1 MKKLAKQVG
10 SAKKQTMGS
19 KLSYIKKN
27 WQLYVFFLMPAL
39 LLTIIFKYLPMG
51 GLLIAFEDYNVI
63 KGVLG
68 SPWVGLEY
76 FQRFLSSPDFMNY
89 LLNTLKLSIFGLLW
103 SFPIP
108 IILALLL
115 NRIRKAGIKK
125 KIQLLIYAPNFIS
138 VIVLCGMVRMFLSPV
153 GPLNRL
159 LGMNTNWMTMPS
171 AFRTIYI
178 ASGIWQG
185 AGWASIMYTAA
196 LSNASK
202 ELEEAAIVDGANLLQ
217 QIWYVELPAIKD
229 IIVIQFILQAGNIM
243 SIGFEKAYALQ
254 TDMNL
259 PASEILSTYVYR
271 IGLLNGDYGYS
282 TAVGLFVL
290 SIVVPLVYVV
300 LASFMDPTVL
310 NNQGLSF
317 HIKDWTLDAYRRVLE
332 NGMIWRGFLNSFL
345 YSLAFA
351 AISVFVT
358 LLAAYPMSKKEFVG
372 RKFFNVIFLITMFFG
387 GGMIPT
393 FILINQLHMVNTVWA
408 ILIPGAFNV
417 WNMILAR
424 TYYQSIPKELR
435 EASAID
441 GANEIQHFFQIMM
454 PVCKPIIAVLALWSF
469 VGMWNSYFDAMI
481 YLNDANLQ
489 PLQLVLRS
497 ILVQNTPQ
505 PGMIADI
512 QSTAEMAKVAEQL
525 KYATIVVS
533 SLPLLIMYPFFQ
545 KYFDK
550 GVMVGS
556 VKG

>member
-76 FQRFLSSPDFMNY
+76 FRRFLSSPDFMNY
-89 LLNTLKLSIFGLLW
+89 LLNTLKLSIL
-103 SFPIP
+103 
-108 IILALLL
+108 
-115 NRIRKAGIKK
+115 
-125 KIQLLIYAPNFIS
+125 
-138 VIVLCGMVRMFLSPV
+138 
-153 GPLNRL
+153 
-159 LGMNTNWMTMPS
+159 TMPS

-282 TAVGLFVL
+282 TAVGLF
-290 SIVVPLVYVV
+290 
-300 LASFMDPTVL
+300 
-310 NNQGLSF
+310 
-317 HIKDWTLDAYRRVLE
+317 
-332 NGMIWRGFLNSFL
+332 NSV
-345 YSLAFA
+345 
-351 AISVFVT
+351 I
-358 LLAAYPMSKKEFVG
+358 
-372 RKFFNVIFLITMFFG
+372 NVILLIF
-387 GGMIPT
+387 
-393 FILINQLHMVNTVWA
+393 VNWV
-408 ILIPGAFNV
+408 V
-417 WNMILAR
+417 
-424 TYYQSIPKELR
+424 K
-435 EASAID
+435 
-441 GANEIQHFFQIMM
+441 
-454 PVCKPIIAVLALWSF
+454 K
-469 VGMWNSYFDAMI
+469 
-481 YLNDANLQ
+481 LNDGEGL
-489 PLQLVLRS
+489 
-497 ILVQNTPQ
+497 
-505 PGMIADI
+505 
-512 QSTAEMAKVAEQL
+512 
-525 KYATIVVS
+525 
-533 SLPLLIMYPFFQ
+533 
-545 KYFDK
+545 
-550 GVMVGS
+550 
-556 VKG
+556 